1 VRTPLNVGV
10 VGLDAR
16 GVEYATAL
24 SELPQVRLTWL
35 CEEHG
40 DLRHRT
46 ARRFATARMSND
58 PGDLLEDEAL
68 DAMVIVSGS
77 RPELVWRAL
86 AADKHV
92 LAAPPLARSQR
103 EAADLV
109 NMAQTRDRALVVSE
123 PLVAQPAATKLKE
136 LIETERLGDLY
147 ALYANRHGL
156 PRARPDDDGI
166 WSFGVDEMALLL
178 YLLGDEP
185 IEVLAHGESYVESD
199 VIDVAF
205 CCFRFATGISAHL
218 HLSWLD
224 PLPVRRLTA
233 VGSKRMAVLDD
244 LEPVRKLTIYQHLE
258 AGIGDVRSPR
268 IDPQDT
274 VRQECQRLISA
285 ARATAPDPASRRAV
299 AVLDLLETVHACLS
313 RDTNFSAPVVHA
325 PPELRI
331 VPAPS
336 A

>member
-1 VRTPLNVGV
+1 VRTPLNVGI

-16 GVEYATAL
+16 GVEYATTL

-35 CEEHG
+35 CEDHG

-46 ARRFATARMSND
+46 ARRFATARMTND
-58 PGDLLEDEAL
+58 PADLLEDEAL
-68 DAMVIVSGS
+68 DAVVIVSGG
-77 RPELVWRAL
+77 RPDLVWRVL
-86 AADKHV
+86 ASDKHV
-92 LAAPPLARSQR
+92 LAASPIARSQR
-103 EAADLV
+103 DAAELV
-109 NMAQTRDRALVVSE
+109 HMAQTRDRALVVSE
-123 PLVAQPAATKLKE
+123 PFVAQPAAVKLKE

-147 ALYANRHGL
+147 ALYANRHGI

-178 YLLGDEP
+178 YLLEDEP
-185 IEVLAHGESYVESD
+185 IEVLAHGESYVEAD

-224 PLPVRRLTA
+224 PLPVRQLTA

-244 LEPVRKLTIYQHLE
+244 LEAVRKLTIYQHFE
-258 AGIGDVRSPR
+258 AGIGDIRSPR
-268 IDPQDT
+268 IEPPDT
-274 VRQECQRLISA
+274 IRRECQRLIAA
-285 ARATAPDPASRRAV
+285 ARAPAPDPASRRAV
-299 AVLDLLETVHACLS
+299 AVLDLLETVHECLA
-313 RDTNFSAPVVHA
+313 RATALSAPAVLA
-325 PPELRI
+325 PPELRL